1 MSQLGPPCLLAS
13 PSGAVWSFAPPFR
26 KPYSAEVVVPVASIA
41 TPPPAL
47 KVASSGTRVTV
58 EEGWNRCKRAC
69 VSRPRFTC
77 LGDNNKRVWVLRF
90 RLWYCRTI
98 HVCLLLWVFST
109 YKYKFMLWEYP
120 RSFIKRA
127 HKFPKQHKYH
137 IPLLSHILRRSVDV
151 FYIWRIY
158 LFFPLGITRYRV
170 EALAFRQVLNPHYG
184 HSVRSRVLKFFA
196 M

>member
-1 MSQLGPPCLLAS
+1 VRSVHNNKAIVTLHLPLPASNVSDIVFRSNFCRHFEAPSLVAYRFICLFMSQLGPPCLLAS

-47 KVASSGTRVTV
+47 KVASSGTRVAV

-69 VSRPRFTC
+69 VSRSRFTC

-98 HVCLLLWVFST
+98 HVSLLL
-109 YKYKFMLWEYP
+109 
-120 RSFIKRA
+120 
-127 HKFPKQHKYH
+127 
-137 IPLLSHILRRSVDV
+137 
-151 FYIWRIY
+151 
-158 LFFPLGITRYRV
+158 
-170 EALAFRQVLNPHYG
+170 
-184 HSVRSRVLKFFA
+184 
-196 M
+196 